1 MCRVLIHIQIVRS
14 RLHMVYQG
22 GEDIPCLD
30 KYGIFSFK
38 IRLWICNDSFQQL
51 LHYVAHDISCCW
63 IYFEYFW
70 RISMISF
77 VALNVKGCVA
87 CSNTERGT
95 WCYFVSVLKLVS
107 IALWCFLSI

>member
-1 MCRVLIHIQIVRS
+1 MLIHIKIARS

-22 GEDIPCLD
+22 GEYIPCLD

-63 IYFEYFW
+63 IYYEYFW

-87 CSNTERGT
+87 
-95 WCYFVSVLKLVS
+95 WCGAVRP
-107 IALWCFLSI
+107 